1 MPQIA
6 RLAAATGLALAL
18 ATPALAQSTP
28 PTALNGQLNWSDVIA
43 DMTVVTQERTR
54 SAAATA
60 TATGNAA
67 SGDTTGGLDA
77 RSRQEMSGSARA
89 GARLEGGD
97 VRYGSATAQ
106 AHANTLEAHTAHGD
120 FNLSAAQFAKGGD
133 VEARARA
140 KIGNAYTLEA
150 ASAAVL
156 NSATTSVHH
165 GDQTVRLFQQATQS
179 ATAVTDV
186 DACCTDETNA
196 AAASAINAWSARS
209 STSTVMANYEQESW
223 AGASQATTDIYQD
236 RAWDVTAATSAVSN
250 SASVANKWGYAQ
262 IHGRQTSHTDV
273 RADTRVTLPD
283 FAGSID
289 MSSHGVGN
297 ATLATNVG
305 SDMMLDVTQMN
316 TGGVEASAQMTGASR
331 DYGDVTL
338 SATAIGNEVYGQVC
352 SQCGDAALT
361 GAASQNNGGHIVA
374 TGRVTAGGAGYIV
387 GSATAIGN
395 AATFFTGRTT
405 GN

>member
-1 MPQIA
+1 MSQIA
-6 RLAAATGLALAL
+6 RLAAVTGLALAF
-18 ATPALAQSTP
+18 ATPAFAQT
-28 PTALNGQLNWSDVIA
+28 PTALNGQLNWSDVVA
-43 DMTVVTQERTR
+43 DMTVVTRDRTK

-60 TATGNAA
+60 TATGNAV

-89 GARLEGGD
+89 GATLEGGD
-97 VRYGSATAQ
+97 VRHGSATAQ
-106 AHANTLEAHTAHGD
+106 AHANTLDAHTARGD
-120 FNLSAAQFAKGGD
+120 LNLSAAQFAKGGD
-133 VEARARA
+133 VNARARA
-140 KIGNAYTLEA
+140 DIRNAYTLEA
-150 ASAAVL
+150 ASAAAL
-156 NSATTSVHH
+156 NSATTSVYH

-179 ATAVTDV
+179 AAAVTDV
-186 DACCTDETNA
+186 DACCTGETNA

-223 AGASQATTDIYQD
+223 AGSSQATTDIYQG
-236 RAWDVTAATSAVSN
+236 RAWDVTAATSAASN

-262 IHGRQTSHTDV
+262 IHGSQSSHTDV
-273 RADTRVTLPD
+273 RADTRVTLPE

-289 MSSHGVGN
+289 ISSYGVGN

-305 SDMMLDVTQMN
+305 SDMMLGVTQMN
-316 TGGVEASAQMTGASR
+316 TGGVEANAQMTGASH

-361 GAASQNNGGHIVA
+361 GAVSQNNGGHIVA
-374 TGRVTAGGAGYIV
+374 TGRVTAGGAGHIV

-395 AATFFTGRTT
+395 SATFFTGRIT